1 MGVWILCSSSVHK
14 CILNSFAAPQTADE
28 ATSYPDF
35 HKCWLFIAVTD
46 MSFENSGIPIMISKN
61 QNFHTSN
68 CKDKASFFL
77 DTAIFLFRRSL
88 ISMKK
93 IGSFF
98 ACGSWFSTIFKALKR
113 TRARRYYNVAS
124 KFVWSN
130 SIAWT
135 CFIFL
140 LCTLMTSANKS
151 LEKNHFLRDFLLWDF
166 TIKKLVKN
174 SAAIKAKHGKLWAS
188 WWGRTVYFFF
198 GNGVF
203 NSPKRTKR
211 R

>member
-35 HKCWLFIAVTD
+35 HKCWLFIAVRD
-46 MSFENSGIPIMISKN
+46 MSFENSGIPTMISKN

-151 LEKNHFLRDFLLWDF
+151 LEKKIFSAIFYFGILLLKNCLTLRRQF
-166 TIKKLVKN
+166 KLN
-174 SAAIKAKHGKLWAS
+174 MESCEPADEEELPTFS
-188 WWGRTVYFFF
+188 L
-198 GNGVF
+198 GVEF
-203 NSPKRTKR
+203 
-211 R
+211 